1 MFVTCMLPLNPTVIV
16 GDMSGKDRSEVSIL
30 WITHW
35 VLQKSGALALR
46 QQIHCSL
53 LMSGMQATQTIYRSR
68 GLGGFYAGLLPTL
81 LRDVP
86 EIAIQFTLY
95 EK

>member
-1 MFVTCMLPLNPTVIV
+1 
-16 GDMSGKDRSEVSIL
+16 MSGKAEPEKATDSSWYI
-30 WITHW
+30 
-35 VLQKSGALALR
+35 
-46 QQIHCSL
+46 
-53 LMSGMQATQTIYRSR
+53 QATRSIYRSR